1 MIAGF
6 PGETDEEHRATLDFI
21 EGLPLAYLH
30 VFSFSAREGTEAGK
44 STDTVADSAIHHRA
58 RELRALGEAKAR
70 AFRASQKG
78 RALRVLTL
86 DRKNRDWTPA
96 ITGNFLKVK
105 LAGLWPRNSWMDII
119 FNESDAPLVPQRVEA

>member
-1 MIAGF
+1 M
-6 PGETDEEHRATLDFI
+6 DFI

-44 STDTVADSAIHHRA
+44 SDETINDSVIHRRA
-58 RELRALGEAKAR
+58 RELRALGEAKAK

-78 RALRVLTL
+78 RTLRVLTL

-96 ITGNFLKVK
+96 ISGNFLKVR
-105 LAGLWPRNSWMDII
+105 LAGRWSRNRWMDII
-119 FNESDAPLVPQRVEA
+119 FEESDTPLTPLRVEANSPESPERRQDFLCG